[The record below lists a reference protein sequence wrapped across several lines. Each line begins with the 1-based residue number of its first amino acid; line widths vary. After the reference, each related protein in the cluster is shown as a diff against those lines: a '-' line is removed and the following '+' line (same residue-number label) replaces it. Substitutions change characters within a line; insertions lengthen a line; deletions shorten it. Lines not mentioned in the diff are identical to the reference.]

1 MFNRD
6 IIQELS
12 RWAERSNRK
21 PLVLRGAR
29 QVGKTTAVKMFS
41 KGFDQYIY
49 LNLEKSE
56 EREIFNREYPFKDL
70 LTTLFIYAEKKRTG
84 GKTLIFIDEI
94 QSSPKAIALLR
105 YFYEEAKDLYV
116 IAAGSLLESILDRK
130 ISFPVGRVEFMAVR
144 PFSFC
149 EFLNANNS

>member
-70 LTTLFIYAEKKRTG
+70 LASKF
-84 GKTLIFIDEI
+84 
-94 QSSPKAIALLR
+94 
-105 YFYEEAKDLYV
+105 
-116 IAAGSLLESILDRK
+116 SI
-130 ISFPVGRVEFMAVR
+130 
-144 PFSFC
+144 
-149 EFLNANNS
+149 